1 LLDSVTFNIS
11 RIVQLFAQNGESVMA
26 KALSVNQLA
35 WQKAQ
40 ILLNNPDYYGVE
52 VTKST
57 GGATIIDAG
66 VKAPGGFEAGK
77 ILTELCLGG
86 AGKVE
91 LGMKT
96 YGDLTFPSVTITSD
110 YPAIAMLG
118 SQFAGWRIKDGDNIA
133 IGSGPVRAIALKP
146 KEIYEE
152 LQYTDQSEQAV
163 ITLESNLLPSDIL
176 VDKVCKA
183 ANVTAS
189 NLLIVVA
196 PTASVA
202 GLTQV
207 AGRVVEVGIHKLH
220 TLGLDP
226 KVIRYA
232 MGYAPIPPVGPDFEV
247 AMARTNDVILYGGTV
262 YLTVDFDD
270 ETKLQKLV
278 NDAPSIN
285 SKDYGKPFL
294 QIFLNADKDFYKIDP
309 GLFAPAVLMI
319 NNAKTGR
326 TFRAGQINPKVL
338 AQALGF

>member
-1 LLDSVTFNIS
+1 MGNI
-11 RIVQLFAQNGESVMA
+11 
-26 KALSVNQLA
+26 SVNQLA
-35 WQKAQ
+35 WEKAQ
-40 ILLNNPDYYGVE
+40 KLLENPKSYGVV
-52 VTKST
+52 VTKSSA
-57 GGATIIDAG
+57 GATIIDAG
-66 VKAPGGFEAGK
+66 VKASGGFEAGK

-86 AGKVE
+86 AGKAE
-91 LGMKT
+91 LGFKN

-152 LQYTDQSEQAV
+152 IGYTDQSDKAV
-163 ITLESNLLPSDIL
+163 ITLESNVLPTDVL
-176 VDKVCKA
+176 VEKVCKNS
-183 ANVTAS
+183 NVAAS
-189 NLLIVVA
+189 NLIVVVA

-262 YLTVDFDD
+262 YLTVDYDD
-270 ETKLQKLV
+270 EAKLQQLV
-278 NDAPSIN
+278 KDAPSVN

-294 QIFLNADKDFYKIDP
+294 QIFLDAGKDFYKIDG
-309 GLFAPAVLMI
+309 GLFAPALLMI

-326 TFRAGQINPKVL
+326 TFKAGQINPKVL

>member
-1 LLDSVTFNIS
+1 
-11 RIVQLFAQNGESVMA
+11 MA
-26 KALSVNQLA
+26 KISVNQLA

-40 ILLNNPDYYGVE
+40 KFLDNPLYYGVE
-52 VTKST
+52 ITKSSA
-57 GGATIIDAG
+57 GATIIDAG
-66 VKAPGGFEAGK
+66 VKSPGGFEAGK
-77 ILTELCLGG
+77 LLTELCLGG
-86 AGKVE
+86 AGKAE
-91 LGMKT
+91 LGYKS
-96 YGDLTFPSVTITSD
+96 YGDLDFPSITITSD

-152 LQYTDQSEQAV
+152 IQYTDTSDKAV
-163 ITLESNLLPSDIL
+163 ITLESNILPSDAL
-176 VDKVCKA
+176 VEKVCKA
-183 ANVTAS
+183 S
-189 NLLIVVA
+189 SIQPQNLIIVVA
-196 PTASVA
+196 PTASIA

-220 TLGLDP
+220 TLGFDP

-262 YLTVDFDD
+262 YLTVDYDD
-270 ETKLQKLV
+270 EAKLQDLV
-278 NDAPSIN
+278 KKAPSIN
-285 SKDYGKPFL
+285 SKDYGKPFID
-294 QIFLNADKDFYKIDP
+294 IFLNADKDFYKIDA

-326 TFRAGQINPKVL
+326 TFKAGEINPKVL

>member
-1 LLDSVTFNIS
+1 
-11 RIVQLFAQNGESVMA
+11 MA
-26 KALSVNQLA
+26 KISVNQLA

-40 ILLNNPDYYGVE
+40 KLLDNPVYYGVE
-52 VTKST
+52 ITKST
-57 GGATIIDAG
+57 AGATIIDAG
-66 VKAPGGFEAGK
+66 VKASGGFEAGK

-86 AGKVE
+86 AGKAE
-91 LGMKT
+91 LGYKT
-96 YGDLTFPSVTITSD
+96 YGDLDFPSITITSD

-146 KEIYEE
+146 KEIYDE
-152 LQYTDQSEQAV
+152 LHYTDVCDKAI
-163 ITLESNLLPSDIL
+163 ITLESNVLPSDVL
-176 VDKVCKA
+176 VEKVCKA
-183 ANVTAS
+183 S
-189 NLLIVVA
+189 NITPQNLIIVVA

-220 TLGLDP
+220 TLGLDFNC
-226 KVIRYA
+226 IRYA

-262 YLTVDFDD
+262 YLTVDYDD
-270 ETKLQKLV
+270 EAKLQQLV
-278 NDAPSIN
+278 KNAPSIN

-294 QIFLNADKDFYKIDP
+294 DIFLNAGKDFYKIDN

-326 TFRAGQINPKVL
+326 TFKAGQINPKVL

>member
-1 LLDSVTFNIS
+1 LSGTFNIYCPNPHWCLM
-11 RIVQLFAQNGESVMA
+11 VNLMA
-26 KALSVNQLA
+26 KISVNQLA

-40 ILLNNPDYYGVE
+40 KLLENPVYYGVE
-52 VTKST
+52 ITKSAA
-57 GGATIIDAG
+57 GATIIDAG

-77 ILTELCLGG
+77 LLTELCLGG
-86 AGKVE
+86 AGKAE
-91 LGMKT
+91 LGYKS
-96 YGDLTFPSVTITSD
+96 YGDLDFPSITITSD

-152 LQYTDQSEQAV
+152 LHYTDASDRAV
-163 ITLESNLLPSDIL
+163 ITLESNVLPSDTL
-176 VDKVCKA
+176 VEKVCKA
-183 ANVTAS
+183 S
-189 NLLIVVA
+189 NLLPQNLIIMVA
-196 PTASVA
+196 PTASIA

-220 TLGLDP
+220 TLGFDP

-262 YLTVDFDD
+262 YLTVDYDD
-270 ETKLQKLV
+270 EAKLQDLV
-278 NDAPSIN
+278 KKAPSIN
-285 SKDYGKPFL
+285 SKDYGKPFID
-294 QIFLNADKDFYKIDP
+294 IFLNADKDFYKIDP

-319 NNAKTGR
+319 NNARTGR
-326 TFRAGQINPKVL
+326 TFKAGEINPKVL